1 MAIVP
6 QYVRPNTDLSIPVTF
21 LQPITQ
27 ETVRAILLDRDN
39 KTLADDTVRVF
50 GKGLSIKLNK
60 ILV

>member
-6 QYVRPNTDLSIPVTF
+6 QYIRPNTDLSILVTF

-39 KTLADDTVRVF
+39 KTFAEDTVRVF
-50 GKGLSIKLNK
+50 GKDLSIFF
-60 ILV
+60 